1 MKFAPASGFIDGL
14 QIIDQPSMVAFQ
26 FNGDHLTGHAVADRR
41 QDVTE
46 WPDLATLHRTTGF
59 VMAEALVRAH
69 RFRNGPGTYE
79 HSDDEKTERVRH

>member
-26 FNGDHLTGHAVADRR
+26 FHGDHLTGHAVADRR

-46 WPDLATLHRTTGF
+46 RSDLATLHRVTGF
-59 VMAEALVRAH
+59 VMTEAFVGAH
-69 RFRNGPGTYE
+69 RFRTEPGTCE
-79 HSDDEKTERVRH
+79 HGDDEKTERMRH